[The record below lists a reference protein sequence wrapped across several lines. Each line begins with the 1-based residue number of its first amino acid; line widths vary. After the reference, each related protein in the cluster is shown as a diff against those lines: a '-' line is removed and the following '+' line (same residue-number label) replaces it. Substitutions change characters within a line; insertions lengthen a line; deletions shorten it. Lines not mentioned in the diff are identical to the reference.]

1 MDKLDSAYK
10 TIGEVAKILNLKSNN
25 KGNLSTHVIRFWET
39 QFKQIKPKILNSNR
53 RYYDE
58 KTINLLK
65 KVKFLLKDQGM
76 TINGVKKILNN
87 EDSLK
92 LDEIA
97 DKSIRTENLRNKLL
111 KISNKLKELKNG
123 KKDTR

>member
-1 MDKLDSAYK
+1 MDKSDSAYK

-25 KGNLSTHVIRFWET
+25 KGKLSTYTIRFWES

-76 TINGVKKILNN
+76 TIKGVKKILNN

-97 DKSIRTENLRNKLL
+97 DNSIRTENLRNKLL

>member
-1 MDKLDSAYK
+1 MDKSDTAYK
-10 TIGEVAKILNLKSNN
+10 TIGEVTKILNFKSNK
-25 KGNLSTHVIRFWET
+25 KGVLPTHIIRFWET

-87 EDSLK
+87 EASLK

-97 DKSIRTENLRNKLL
+97 DKSIRTENLKNKLI

-123 KKDTR
+123 KKNTR

>member
-1 MDKLDSAYK
+1 MDKSDSAYK
-10 TIGEVAKILNLKSNN
+10 TIGEVAKILNLQSNN
-25 KGNLSTHVIRFWET
+25 KGVLPTYVIRFWET

-97 DKSIRTENLRNKLL
+97 DKSIRTKNLKKKLVN
-111 KISNKLKELKNG
+111 ISNKLKALKNG
-123 KKDTR
+123 KKNTR

>member
-10 TIGEVAKILNLKSNN
+10 TIGEVAKILKLKSNN
-25 KGNLSTHVIRFWET
+25 KGALPTHIIRFWET
-39 QFKQIKPKILNSNR
+39 QFKQIRPKILNSNR

-65 KVKFLLKDQGM
+65 KIKFLLKVQGM

-87 EDSLK
+87 EDTLK

-97 DKSIRTENLRNKLL
+97 DKSIRAENLKNKIL
-111 KISNKLKELKNG
+111 KISNKLKALKYG
-123 KKDTR
+123 KKNSH

>member
-1 MDKLDSAYK
+1 MDKSDSAYK
-10 TIGEVAKILNLKSNN
+10 TIGEVAKILNLKSND
-25 KGNLSTHVIRFWET
+25 KGILPTHVIRFWET

-76 TINGVKKILNN
+76 TIKGVKKILNN

-123 KKDTR
+123 KKNTR